1 MEAEIGVKQ
10 NKPRNTQDC
19 QEPPGAG
26 RISEEY
32 FPKALGGRMA
42 PTLIS
47 DSGIQIYEE

>member
-19 QEPPGAG
+19 QELPGTG

-32 FPKALGGRMA
+32 FPKAMGGRMA